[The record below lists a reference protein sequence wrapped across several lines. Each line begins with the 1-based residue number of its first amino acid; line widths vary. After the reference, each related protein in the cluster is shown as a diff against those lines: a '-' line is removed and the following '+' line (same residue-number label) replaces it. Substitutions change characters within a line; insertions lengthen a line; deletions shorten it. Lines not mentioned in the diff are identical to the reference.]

1 MTDESALN
9 VPARF
14 VETEFL
20 FLFIYLFS
28 LDSFNMRF
36 VKASYLCPG
45 AVRTRRWSCVTE
57 TRLLLSDSIFAFY
70 TYSIRNVPERLR
82 QTKTA

>member
-1 MTDESALN
+1 
-9 VPARF
+9 
-14 VETEFL
+14 
-20 FLFIYLFS
+20 
-28 LDSFNMRF
+28 MRF